1 MIELDLLTTHAD
13 RAYPILAGLV
23 TPRPIAWVTTLNEDG
38 SVNAAPFSF
47 FNVFGSEPPL
57 VIFAPG
63 DRDDGSPKD
72 TARNCR
78 RTGEFVVNLVD
89 EPLAAVMS
97 RTSAA
102 VPYGVSET
110 ARESLETAASSSV
123 APPRIAA
130 APAALECKVHSIQQV
145 DLREDPQVV
154 GDVQLRVEPEAKI
167 RGSLGLVRAV
177 AEIALRVRGEKF
189 HPIGR
194 MSVPNWYCKTS
205 DLFEMVRP
213 K

>member
-47 FNVFGSEPPL
+47 FNVFGSEPPM

-89 EPLAAVMS
+89 EALAEVMN
-97 RTSAA
+97 RTAA
-102 VPYGVSET
+102 ALPYGESET
-110 ARESLETAASSSV
+110 KKEKLATSPSSTV
-123 APPRIAA
+123 GPPRIKA
-130 APAALECKVHSIQQV
+130 APAAFECNVHSIQQIGENRIV
-145 DLREDPQVV
+145 LGIVH
-154 GDVQLRVEPEAKI
+154 RVHVRNSLYDAKNQRI
-167 RGSLGLVRAV
+167 RGD
-177 AEIALRVRGEKF
+177 KF
-189 HPIGR
+189 HPVGR
-194 MSVPNWYCKTS
+194 MSVPDWYCKTN
-205 DLFEMVRP
+205 DMFEMKRP
-213 K
+213 R

>member
-47 FNVFGSEPPL
+47 FNVFGAEPPL

-89 EPLAAVMS
+89 AALAEAMVG
-97 RTSAA
+97 TAA
-102 VPYGVSET
+102 SVPYGVSET
-110 ARESLETAASSSV
+110 KKGKLATTPSSTV
-123 APPRIAA
+123 GPPRIKA
-130 APAALECKVHSIQQV
+130 APAALECNVHSIQQIGENRLILGIV
-145 DLREDPQVV
+145 H
-154 GDVQLRVEPEAKI
+154 RVHVRKTFYDAKTQRI
-167 RGSLGLVRAV
+167 
-177 AEIALRVRGEKF
+177 RGEKF

-194 MSVPNWYCKTS
+194 MSVPDWYCRTD
-205 DLFEMVRP
+205 DLFELKRP
-213 K
+213 E

>member
-47 FNVFGSEPPL
+47 FNVFGSEPPM

-89 EPLAAVMS
+89 EALAEVMN
-97 RTSAA
+97 RTAA
-102 VPYGVSET
+102 ALPYGESET
-110 ARESLETAASSSV
+110 KKEKLATSPSSTV
-123 APPRIAA
+123 GPPRIKA
-130 APAALECKVHSIQQV
+130 APAAFECNVHSIQQIGGNRIV
-145 DLREDPQVV
+145 LGIVH
-154 GDVQLRVEPEAKI
+154 RVHVRNSLYDAKNQRI
-167 RGSLGLVRAV
+167 RGH
-177 AEIALRVRGEKF
+177 KF
-189 HPIGR
+189 HPVGR
-194 MSVPNWYCKTS
+194 MSVPDRYCKTN
-205 DLFEMVRP
+205 DMFEMKRP
-213 K
+213 R

>member
-1 MIELDLLTTHAD
+1 MIELDLLGEHAD

-47 FNVFGSEPPL
+47 FNVFGDDPPL

-72 TARNCR
+72 TARNCE

-89 EPLAAVMS
+89 ESLAEAMN
-97 RTSAA
+97 RTSIA

-110 ARESLETAASSSV
+110 VRESLETAASSAV

-130 APAALECKVHSIQQV
+130 APAALECKLHSIQRIGSNRLVLGIVHRVQI
-145 DLREDPQVV
+145 REEFFDTTT
-154 GDVQLRVEPEAKI
+154 
-167 RGSLGLVRAV
+167 
-177 AEIALRVRGEKF
+177 LRVRGGNF

-194 MSVPNWYCKTS
+194 MSVPNWYCRTE

-213 K
+213 Q

>member
-13 RAYPILAGLV
+13 RAYTILAGLV

-47 FNVFGSEPPL
+47 FNMFGDEPPL

-63 DRDDGSPKD
+63 NRDDGSPKD
-72 TARNCR
+72 TARNCE

-89 EPLAAVMS
+89 EALAEVMV
-97 RTSAA
+97 RTAA
-102 VPYGVSET
+102 SVSYGVSET
-110 ARESLETAASSSV
+110 EREKLETAASASI

-130 APAALECKVHSIQQV
+130 TPAALECKVHSIQRIGENRLV
-145 DLREDPQVV
+145 LGIVH
-154 GDVQLRVEPEAKI
+154 RV
-167 RGSLGLVRAV
+167 LVR
-177 AEIALRVRGEKF
+177 EEFFDEGTLRVRGEKF
-189 HPIGR
+189 HPVGR
-194 MSVPNWYCKTS
+194 MSVPNWYCRTG
-205 DLFEMVRP
+205 DLFEIIRP